1 MPSLIHGMAFAAIIA
16 AGTTATA
23 GPSNDIFGIWQRGD
37 GAARV
42 RMAPCGDK
50 NCATNIWIKDAETQR
65 EHVGDKLVFKIK
77 PNGNNWTGSAYDP
90 RRGLN
95 LSAKLIP
102 AGNTMVSTGCILG
115 GLTRRSTQWARIEH
129 DAKR

>member
-1 MPSLIHGMAFAAIIA
+1 MPSLIQGMTFAAFVA

-23 GPSNDIFGIWQRGD
+23 GPSNNIFGIWQRGD

-50 NCATNIWIKDAETQR
+50 ICATNIWIKDAETQR

-77 PNGNNWTGSAYDP
+77 PNGNDWTGSAYDAQ
-90 RRGLN
+90 RGLN
-95 LSAKLIP
+95 ISAKLIP

-115 GLTRRSTQWARIEH
+115 GLICHSTQWARIER
-129 DAKR
+129 DANR